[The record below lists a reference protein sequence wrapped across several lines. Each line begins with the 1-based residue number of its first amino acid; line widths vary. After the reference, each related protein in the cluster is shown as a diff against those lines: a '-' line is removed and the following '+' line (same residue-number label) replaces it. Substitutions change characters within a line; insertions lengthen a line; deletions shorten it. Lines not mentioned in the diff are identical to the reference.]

1 MKKDKYYEI
10 AEKMY
15 TEQFITVAGIA
26 KRLGVNERTI
36 KRWKKDEKWSEKRYQ
51 YLYKHTISKD
61 DIYVFCKTMLAN
73 FNSELQNGKKI
84 DTSRLNVFLNLI
96 EELVKKE
103 QKDFEIE
110 EFIKLAQKRL
120 NYEEEMLKEMEKE
133 MQVEIQEEFE
143 DNFYTES

>member
-84 DTSRLNVFLNLI
+84 DTSRLNMFLNLV

-120 NYEEEMLKEMEKE
+120 DYEEEMLKE

-143 DNFYTES
+143 DDFYTES

>member
-1 MKKDKYYEI
+1 
-10 AEKMY
+10 MY

-61 DIYVFCKTMLAN
+61 DIYVFCKTMLAK

-120 NYEEEMLKEMEKE
+120 DYEEEMLKE

-143 DNFYTES
+143 DDFYTES